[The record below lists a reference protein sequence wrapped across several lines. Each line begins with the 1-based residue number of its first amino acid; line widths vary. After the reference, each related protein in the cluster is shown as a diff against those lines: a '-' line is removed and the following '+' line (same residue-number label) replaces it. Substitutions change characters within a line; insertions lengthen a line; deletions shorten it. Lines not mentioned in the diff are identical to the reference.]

1 MIRRKMLA
9 AFVLGLAAGAVG
21 LGAQDIGIKVGE
33 VAPDAR
39 VETLDGKPVQLSSY
53 FGTKPVLLEFWA
65 TWCPNCEELEPTIRK
80 LTKTYGNRL
89 TVIGVTVSYNQTP
102 ARVKRYVERHKLEH
116 VILFDRS
123 GDAGEAYMVPATSYV
138 VLVGADGKVHY
149 TGLGGDQDLDR
160 AVRSALAAMPSP
172 KPATKPSAKSATP
185 ARKPA
190 PRKTPPATGTSPL
203 PDRP

>member
-9 AFVLGLAAGAVG
+9 AFVFGLAAGAVG
-21 LGAQDIGIKVGE
+21 LGAQDIGIRVGE
-33 VAPDAR
+33 IAPDAN

-65 TWCPNCEELEPTIRK
+65 TWCPNCEELEPTMKK

-123 GDAGEAYMVPATSYV
+123 GDAGEAYTVPATSYV

-160 AVRSALAAMPSP
+160 AVRSALAAMP
-172 KPATKPSAKSATP
+172 ATKPAAKSTAP

-190 PRKTPPATGTSPL
+190 PRKTPPATGTRPL